1 MRKEI
6 LEHYAKGSEDKRLQ
20 NGIGQLELL
29 RTREVIQ
36 RYLPPPPA
44 KMLDVGGGSGSHSLW
59 LANLDY
65 EVHLVDPIPLHI
77 EQAKAASKK
86 QRGHSLASIAQGD
99 ALKLEQQENTMDGVF
114 LLGPLYHLTDRA
126 ERIAALKESARV
138 LRPGKY
144 IFIAVISRFASAL
157 DGIFRLLMDD
167 PDFMRIMDR
176 DLISGQHRNITG
188 NPAYFT
194 TAFFH
199 HLDDLKS
206 EVQESGLQLEAI
218 VGLEGPAWLL
228 QNFDEQWNDAG
239 RRDRLLTVIRT
250 LESEPTVIG
259 VSAHILGIAK
269 KPR

>member
-6 LEHYAKGSEDKRLQ
+6 LEHYAKGLEDKRLQ

-44 KMLDVGGGSGSHSLW
+44 KMLDVGGGSCIHGLW

-86 QRGHSLASIAQGD
+86 QKGHSLASITEGN
-99 ALKLEQQENTMDGVF
+99 ALKLEQPDNTMDGVF

-126 ERIAALKESARV
+126 ERIAALKEAYRV
-138 LRPGKY
+138 LRPGKSV
-144 IFIAVISRFASAL
+144 FIAVISRFASAL
-157 DGIFRLLMDD
+157 DGIFRLFMDD
-167 PDFMRIMDR
+167 PDFTRIMER
-176 DLISGQHRNITG
+176 DLISGQHRNLTG
-188 NPAYFT
+188 NPLYFT

-199 HLDDLKS
+199 HAEELKS
-206 EVQESGLQLEAI
+206 EVQESGLQLDS
-218 VGLEGPAWLL
+218 VFGLEGPAWLL
-228 QNFDEQWNDAG
+228 QNFDEQWNDVG

-250 LESEPTVIG
+250 LETEPTVIG
-259 VSAHILGIAK
+259 VSAHILGVAK